1 MCNNLI
7 VNEIMVLNASYV
19 YLLHS
24 RFVDNHLIWIQEDGP
39 LISEVVLSQETYF
52 ATETELWL
60 LNCTL

>member
-52 ATETELWL
+52 ATETELHIVSY
-60 LNCTL
+60 